1 MQLGELPRSPFN
13 GRGILRSKSCADSPV
28 PTANILSAFIP
39 WGGSLCLKVP
49 TSQCVDGKD
58 PVTLSFDRIGI
69 LCMPRDGSRE
79 LKRVATYGPEN
90 HHILLMPSRSKALL
104 CQCSCVCEHTTP
116 QLPRSFGTHCLLHTR
131 RRPLTRKILGFPK
144 GARHDSKAVA
154 FPDLPCFVLHITPS
168 ALFGPHWNANTT
180 PMLERC
186 LLLVSMQI
194 KRPSSSFR
202 VGQGL

>member
-1 MQLGELPRSPFN
+1 MTIHQLSRRMQLGELPRSPFN

-49 TSQCVDGKD
+49 TSLCVDGKD

-90 HHILLMPSRSKALL
+90 HHFLESVK
-104 CQCSCVCEHTTP
+104 
-116 QLPRSFGTHCLLHTR
+116 GT
-131 RRPLTRKILGFPK
+131 
-144 GARHDSKAVA
+144 V
-154 FPDLPCFVLHITPS
+154 
-168 ALFGPHWNANTT
+168 
-180 PMLERC
+180 
-186 LLLVSMQI
+186 VSMQLRVRAYNSTAASVFRDTLLAPHPPVPAADPEDPRLPER
-194 KRPSSSFR
+194 RPA
-202 VGQGL
+202 